1 MTAEA
6 DQGGPFSSSATRL
19 APIAAILLAIVAQ
32 FGMRHRIAVV
42 VPWLAPTFELVLVA
56 ILLLRHPVDRQRADR
71 LRVVRFLLGGTLALS
86 ATASSVLL
94 IADLIQGDPQLTL
107 TRLLVD
113 TAEVLFVSA
122 VGFAVIYWQLDRG
135 GPDGRQRRRAERL
148 AFWFTQDGIREYS
161 DEFDVWQPRF
171 LDYMYVSTT
180 NQVAFSPTDTMP
192 LTRTAK
198 MLMVWQSVVAIAT
211 LGIVL
216 ANAINL
222 IPSPK

>member
-6 DQGGPFSSSATRL
+6 DHGGPFSSSATRL
-19 APIAAILLAIVAQ
+19 APIVAVLLAIAAQ
-32 FGMRHRIAVV
+32 FLMRHRIAVV
-42 VPWLAPTFELVLVA
+42 VPWLAPAFELVLVA
-56 ILLLRHPVDRQRADR
+56 ILLVRHPVDRQRADR
-71 LRVVRFLLGGTLALS
+71 LRVVRFLLGGTLAVS
-86 ATASSVLL
+86 ATASSILL
-94 IADLIQGDPQLTL
+94 IADLIEGDPNLTL

-113 TAEVLFVSA
+113 TAEVLFVNA
-122 VGFAVIYWQLDRG
+122 VGFAVIFWQLDRG

-148 AFWFTQDGIREYS
+148 AFWFPQDGIREYS
-161 DEFDVWQPRF
+161 EEFDVWQPRF

-198 MLMVWQSVVAIAT
+198 MLMTWQSVVALAT

-222 IPSPK
+222 IPSPA